1 MNQKHLMLFSIIA
14 FALTPFFISDAYAYI
29 DPGSGSAIIP
39 MIISAFVGLGIAI
52 KLYWEKLKY
61 KFIKK

>member
-1 MNQKHLMLFSIIA
+1 MNQRYLMLFSII
-14 FALTPFFISDAYAYI
+14 ALTPFFISDAYAYI
-29 DPGSGSAIIP
+29 DPGTGSAIIP

-61 KFIKK
+61 KFVKRE